1 VAAFSLIS
9 ARPGFRRGS
18 DVPASGDE
26 PSWGQALPGWPL
38 GFFFAGYPLLWVL
51 GLGGFAASLAAL
63 PMLGILLLRRGLRVP
78 PGFGLWLLF
87 LIWMTFSATQLDT
100 AGRMIG
106 FVFRFMNY
114 AAATLFFVYVY
125 NASRRALPASRLIG
139 LMVLF
144 WIWVVAGG
152 YLGVLLPN
160 GSLSTPMQSLLPG
173 SIVGNDYVKQLVHP
187 KFAEVQRPWG
197 APRAYERPS
206 APFAYTNTWGS
217 HFALLVP
224 FAILYMRTAAVRWRR
239 QAVTL
244 LLVASLV
251 PAFST
256 LNRGMFLAVGVGVVY
271 AAVRFGFRGQVKWL
285 AAVLVL
291 LGIGLATASA
301 LGVGQS
307 IGSRTQY
314 SSTNAGRA
322 TIYREAFERTLQS
335 PFIGYG
341 APRPSLT
348 LSISV
353 GTQGQI
359 WNVMFSF
366 GFVALILFCAW
377 LWLLPLRTRA
387 APGALLWL
395 HVVTVMAS
403 FMMFY
408 YGLDGSQLVV
418 IFVAS
423 AIVMREAAAG
433 PEAEPPTPPGRRS
446 GTGLA
451 RTGSS
456 PGRPEIRDLSG
467 WVRYTPGPT
476 WSQGE
481 DDE

>member
-1 VAAFSLIS
+1 MSPFS
-9 ARPGFRRGS
+9 ARSASRRGATDPS
-18 DVPASGDE
+18 SSPSSADE
-26 PSWGQALPGWPL
+26 PSWGQELPTWP
-38 GFFFAGYPLLWVL
+38 FATFFAGYPLLWVL
-51 GLGGFAASLAAL
+51 GLGGFAADLAAL
-63 PMLGILLLRRGLRVP
+63 PMFGILLLRRGLRVP

-87 LIWMTFSATQLDT
+87 LIWMTFAGTQLDS

-106 FVFRFMNY
+106 FVFRFLNY
-114 AAATLFFVYVY
+114 AAATVFFLYVY
-125 NASRRALPASRLIG
+125 NSSRRALPLSRAIG

-144 WIWVVAGG
+144 WVWVVAGG
-152 YLGVLLPN
+152 YLGVVLPN
-160 GSLSTPMQSLLPG
+160 GSISTPMQSLLPG
-173 SIVGNDYVKQLVHP
+173 SIAGNDYVKDLVHP

-197 APRAYERPS
+197 APRAYNRPS
-206 APFAYTNTWGS
+206 APFPYTNTWGS

-239 QAVTL
+239 QAVTVL
-244 LLVASLV
+244 LLASLV

-256 LNRGMFLAVGVGVVY
+256 LNRGMFLAVGVGVLY
-271 AAVRFGFRGQVKWL
+271 AALRFGFRGQVKWL

-353 GTQGQI
+353 GTQGQF

-377 LWLLPLRTRA
+377 LWSLPLRTRA

-395 HVVTVMAS
+395 HVVTVMAA

-423 AIVMREAAAG
+423 ALVMRETAAG
-433 PEAEPPTPPGRRS
+433 PEAAPLTPPRRRP

-451 RTGSS
+451 R
-456 PGRPEIRDLSG
+456 PDVLSG
-467 WVRYTPGPT
+467 WSRYTPGPT

-481 DDE
+481 DDD

>member
-1 VAAFSLIS
+1 MTALNPFGARS
-9 ARPGFRRGS
+9 ASRRGS
-18 DVPASGDE
+18 ADTSSSPSSADE
-26 PSWGQALPGWPL
+26 PSWGQELPTWP
-38 GFFFAGYPLLWVL
+38 FAAFFAGYPLLWVL
-51 GLGGFAASLAAL
+51 GLGGFAADLAAL
-63 PMLGILLLRRGLRVP
+63 PMFGILLLRRGLRVP

-87 LIWMTFSATQLDT
+87 LIWMTFAGTQLDS

-114 AAATLFFVYVY
+114 AAATVFFLYVY
-125 NASRRALPASRLIG
+125 NSSRRALPLSRAIG
-139 LMVLF
+139 LMALF
-144 WIWVVAGG
+144 WVWVVAGG
-152 YLGVLLPN
+152 YLGVVLPN
-160 GSLSTPMQSLLPG
+160 GSISTPMQSLLPG
-173 SIVGNDYVKQLVHP
+173 SIAGNDYVKDLVHP

-197 APRAYERPS
+197 APRAYNRPS
-206 APFAYTNTWGS
+206 APFPYTNTWGS

-239 QAVTL
+239 QAVTVL
-244 LLVASLV
+244 LLASLV

-256 LNRGMFLAVGVGVVY
+256 LNRGMFLAVGVGVLY
-271 AAVRFGFRGQVKWL
+271 AALRFGFRGQVKWL

-353 GTQGQI
+353 GTQGQF

-377 LWLLPLRTRA
+377 LWSLPLRTRA

-423 AIVMREAAAG
+423 ALVMRETAAG
-433 PEAEPPTPPGRRS
+433 PEAAPLTPPRRRP

-451 RTGSS
+451 R
-456 PGRPEIRDLSG
+456 PDVLSG
-467 WVRYTPGPT
+467 WSRYTPGPT

-481 DDE
+481 DDD